1 MINRRHLIQKV
12 QFK

>member
-12 QFK
+12 QLK